1 MTSNEAAPPRAAKEA
16 TVLVELS
23 IILALVLL
31 NGVFAAA
38 EISVVSLRGSRLE
51 AMIGSGSSRAR
62 AVQRLRKDPERFLA
76 TVQIGITVVGAVA
89 SAFGGASVAE
99 DLIPLIEPLPWLG
112 PHADTV
118 ALGLVVALVSYLSL
132 VLGELIPKSLALRF
146 GEPYAL
152 WVAGPLLGLSR
163 LARPLVWF
171 LTASSNAV
179 LRLFGDRTN
188 FTESRL
194 SPEEI
199 QQLVDEAAESGAVDP
214 NAGEIASR
222 ALDFAGL
229 TAAQIMVPR
238 SRIVALSRSAPDE
251 EVQRVVLEKGHTRM
265 PVHDGTIDN
274 VIGYVNV
281 KDIVAA
287 SWKRGRVV
295 LQDIVRPAY
304 FVTGTMRAVDLLNEL
319 RRRRTQLAI
328 VVDENGTM
336 SGIVTLEDLV
346 EELVGEIYSEHDAA
360 PPELIRAEADGSFL
374 IDGQAPV
381 REVNRELDLALPEGE
396 GWSTVAGLC
405 LELTGRIP
413 ATGEVLRTPDGTTL
427 EIADAIPRQ
436 VRRVRLRRR
445 AAEEASEP
453 GGEPAAAGSD
463 GES

>member
-1 MTSNEAAPPRAAKEA
+1 MSATANVAACAAFTARASAGRSAMTSNEAALPRVAKEA

-23 IILALVLL
+23 IILALVIV

-51 AMIGSGSSRAR
+51 AMIAAGSSRAR

-112 PHADTV
+112 PHAATV
-118 ALGLVVALVSYLSL
+118 AIGLVVALVSYLSL

-152 WVAGPLLGLSR
+152 WV
-163 LARPLVWF
+163 
-171 LTASSNAV
+171 N
-179 LRLFGDRTN
+179 
-188 FTESRL
+188 
-194 SPEEI
+194 
-199 QQLVDEAAESGAVDP
+199 
-214 NAGEIASR
+214 R
-222 ALDFAGL
+222 A
-229 TAAQIMVPR
+229 
-238 SRIVALSRSAPDE
+238 
-251 EVQRVVLEKGHTRM
+251 
-265 PVHDGTIDN
+265 
-274 VIGYVNV
+274 
-281 KDIVAA
+281 
-287 SWKRGRVV
+287 
-295 LQDIVRPAY
+295 
-304 FVTGTMRAVDLLNEL
+304 
-319 RRRRTQLAI
+319 
-328 VVDENGTM
+328 
-336 SGIVTLEDLV
+336 
-346 EELVGEIYSEHDAA
+346 
-360 PPELIRAEADGSFL
+360 
-374 IDGQAPV
+374 
-381 REVNRELDLALPEGE
+381 LDLALPEGE

-445 AAEEASEP
+445 AAKEASEP
-453 GGEPAAAGSD
+453 GGEPPAFGE

>member
-1 MTSNEAAPPRAAKEA
+1 MLA
-16 TVLVELS
+16 ELS

-51 AMIGSGSSRAR
+51 ALIASGSSRAR
-62 AVQRLRKDPERFLA
+62 AVQRLRRDPERFLA

-99 DLIPLIEPLPWLG
+99 DLVPLIEPLPWLG
-112 PHADTV
+112 PHAETV
-118 ALGLVVALVSYLSL
+118 SLGLVVAFVSYLSL

-146 GEPYAL
+146 GEGYAL
-152 WVAGPLLGLSR
+152 WVASPLLGLSR

-179 LRLFGDRTN
+179 LRLFGDRTT

-238 SRIVALSRSAPDE
+238 NRVVSLPRSAPGD

-265 PVHDGTIDN
+265 PVHEGTSDN
-274 VIGYVNV
+274 VVGYVNV
-281 KDIVAA
+281 KDIFAA

-295 LQDIVRPAY
+295 LQDILRPAY
-304 FVTGTMRAVDLLNEL
+304 FVAETMRAVDLLNEL

-328 VVDENGTM
+328 VVDENGDM
-336 SGIVTLEDLV
+336 SGIVTLEDLL
-346 EELVGEIYSEHDAA
+346 EELVGDISNEHDAA
-360 PPELIRAEADGSFL
+360 APEMIHAEADGSFL

-381 REVNRELDLALPEGE
+381 RDVNRELDLDLPEGE
-396 GWSTVAGLC
+396 GWSTVAGLS
-405 LELTGRIP
+405 LELAGRIP
-413 ATGEVLRTPDGTTL
+413 AAGEVLRAPDGTTL
-427 EIADAIPRQ
+427 EITDATPRQ

-445 AAEEASEP
+445 PAEEASTA
-453 GGEPAAAGSD
+453 GGEALAAPDEQAP
-463 GES
+463 